1 MKQISEEWKS
11 KISAKEKD
19 KYEKIAAVEN
29 MKYRREFSEMKRREF
44 LARKEARLKKRA
56 ELEAAAQNGG
66 NKTKK
71 SRKKF
76 DGRMLWKRLG
86 IGKRAGNHINER
98 VPFYVESNSYLN
110 LPRSRKILTILE
122 TILYSAFMI

>member
-44 LARKEARLKKRA
+44 LARKEARLKLRA
-56 ELEAAAQNGG
+56 ELEAAAQTVEISQKKQEKSSTKGCSG
-66 NKTKK
+66 N
-71 SRKKF
+71 
-76 DGRMLWKRLG
+76 L
-86 IGKRAGNHINER
+86 
-98 VPFYVESNSYLN
+98 
-110 LPRSRKILTILE
+110 
-122 TILYSAFMI
+122 